1 MKELVLPEGI
11 KVLESPDAVVVQ
23 LKLPGIEPVAAVVAE
38 PGAGPEVIKP
48 EKKKGDEDAEDT
60 KK

>member
-1 MKELVLPEGI
+1 VLDPAE
-11 KVLESPDAVVVQ
+11 AVVVQ
-23 LKLPGIEPVAAVVAE
+23 LKLPGVEVVAAAPVE

-48 EKKKGDEDAEDT
+48 EKKKAEDEDE